1 MVVSN
6 INPNINYFEKKT
18 LDEEDI
24 GHESS
29 LYLIDI
35 FDMPIL
41 IVLGKQKYTY
51 SNKDVLYYPIY
62 IVSNDKIKS
71 QIGLFETRISNTLN
85 VIDEDGDID
94 IDKLGEPLIYSFVTK
109 KYLEKSN
116 SNATDY
122 LNDKKEEEEN
132 KEKAED
138 KNEYNSSD
146 DDTDDES
153 DVMKLKV
160 SNKKISEEKQK
171 TDKTIEEGIF
181 IIDESFKQPALLNE
195 ELESDADKIKI
206 EYKESSKNEWIEKF
220 MKNNNYKIIDN
231 EGMGD
236 CFFAVIRDAFAEI
249 GQKTTVSKLRAL
261 LSSNVTDE
269 VYQENRKLY
278 TDFEYQINDLTKEL
292 KNIKKANDV
301 YAQRIKK
308 IIDKG
313 EIEKIL
319 QETKQLK
326 EMYNTKMKEM
336 KETKKLQEH
345 YIGYMKDIDNIEK
358 YRAYILTS
366 NYWADTWAISTLEE
380 LLKIKMII
388 FSEESFKEKY
398 YDNVLNCGEVNKN
411 IEKTSVFEPKFYIM
425 TSYTGNHYKLISYKN
440 KGILTFN
447 EIPYDVKI
455 LIVNKC
461 LEKNSGIYYLIQDF
475 KNLKSKLGLNPDEGN
490 PEYEDDSDDEIYS
503 DLYTKSVVFAF
514 HSKSLDSAKPGK
526 GASEIIDKD
535 RINEFAVLTKIPNWR
550 RKLDDMWNETPF
562 IIDKH
567 KWSSVEHYIQ
577 ASKFKKG
584 FPEFY
589 EQFSLDK
596 PTELSKDSELAKMIG
611 DINKSKYKDMRPKNV
626 KIDVDYPLGRDV
638 EEREE
643 ALRAKFSQNEDLK
656 QLLLLTKNA
665 LLKRSLRRKPA
676 ESDMLLMKIRN
687 ELK

>member
-6 INPNINYFEKKT
+6 INPNVNYVEKKI

-24 GHESS
+24 GHQSS
-29 LYLIDI
+29 LYVIDI

-51 SNKDVLYYPIY
+51 ANKDILYYPIY
-62 IVSNDKIKS
+62 VVSNDKIKS
-71 QIGLFETRISNTLN
+71 QIGVFETRISNTLSL
-85 VIDEDGDID
+85 IDEDGDID
-94 IDKLGEPLIYSFVTK
+94 IEKMGEPLIYSFVTK

-116 SNATDY
+116 SNANIYID
-122 LNDKKEEEEN
+122 DKIEHKKEEDNIKIEE
-132 KEKAED
+132 
-138 KNEYNSSD
+138 SSD
-146 DDTDDES
+146 DETDDES

-160 SNKKISEEKQK
+160 SNKKVSEEKQK
-171 TDKTIEEGIF
+171 TDKIIEDGIF
-181 IIDESFKQPALLNE
+181 DIDTSFKQPALLKE
-195 ELESDADKIKI
+195 EIESDADKIKI
-206 EYKESSKNEWIEKF
+206 DYRESSKNEWIEKF
-220 MKNNNYKIIDN
+220 MKNNNYKIKDN

-278 TDFEYQINDLTKEL
+278 TDFEYQISELTKEL

-308 IIDKG
+308 LNDKV

-326 EMYNTKMKEM
+326 ELYSSKMKEL
-336 KETKKLQEH
+336 KETKKLQDT
-345 YIGYMKDIDNIEK
+345 YIGYMKDIDTIEK

-380 LLKIKMII
+380 LLKIKFII

-398 YDNVLNCGEVNKN
+398 YDNVLNCGEINKN
-411 IEKTSVFEPKFYIM
+411 IEKTSTFEPKYYIM
-425 TSYTGNHYKLISYKN
+425 TSYSGNHYKLISYKN
-440 KGILTFN
+440 KSILTFN

-490 PEYEDDSDDEIYS
+490 PNDEDDSEDDLYS
-503 DLYTKSVVFAF
+503 DLYTKSVIFVF
-514 HSKSLDSAKPGK
+514 HSKSLDTAKPGK
-526 GASEIIDKD
+526 GASETIDKD
-535 RINEFAVLTKIPNWR
+535 RVNEFAVLTKIDNWR
-550 RKLDDMWNETPF
+550 RKLDDMWNESPF
-562 IIDKH
+562 VIDRH

-596 PTELSKDSELAKMIG
+596 PSELSKDPELAKLVG
-611 DINKSKYKDMRPKNV
+611 DISKSKYKELRPQNV
-626 KIDVDYPLGRDV
+626 KIDVDYNLGRDV

-643 ALRAKFSQNEDLK
+643 ALRAKFAQNEDLK

-676 ESDMLLMKIRN
+676 EIDMLLMKIRN

>member
-6 INPNINYFEKKT
+6 INPNINYIEKKT
-18 LDEEDI
+18 LDEEDV

-29 LYLIDI
+29 LYAIEL

-51 SNKDVLYYPIY
+51 SNKDILYYPIY

-116 SNATDY
+116 SNANDY
-122 LNDKKEEEEN
+122 LNDKKEDKEEK
-132 KEKAED
+132 KETNDEQ
-138 KNEYNSSD
+138 NNSSD
-146 DDTDDES
+146 DDTDDET

-160 SNKKISEEKQK
+160 SNKKVSEEKQK
-171 TDKTIEEGIF
+171 TDKIIEEGIF
-181 IIDESFKQPALLNE
+181 IIDESFKQPALLKE

-220 MKNNNYKIIDN
+220 MKNNNYKIVDN

-278 TDFEYQINDLTKEL
+278 TDFEYQISELTKEL

-301 YAQRIKK
+301 YAQRVKK
-308 IIDKG
+308 ITDKG

-326 EMYNTKMKEM
+326 EMYNIKMKEM

-398 YDNVLNCGEVNKN
+398 YDNVLNCGEVNKS
-411 IEKTSVFEPKFYIM
+411 IEKTNVFEPKFYIM

-475 KNLKSKLGLNPDEGN
+475 KNLKSKLGLSPDEGN
-490 PEYEDDSDDEIYS
+490 PEDEDDSDEDLYS
-503 DLYTKSVVFAF
+503 DLYTKSVIFAF

-526 GASEIIDKD
+526 GASETIDKD

-550 RKLDDMWNETPF
+550 RKLDDMWNESPF
-562 IIDKH
+562 VVDKH
-567 KWSSVEHYIQ
+567 KWASVEHYIQ

-589 EQFSLDK
+589 AQFSLDK
-596 PTELSKDSELAKMIG
+596 PTELSKDPELARMVG
-611 DINKSKYKDMRPKNV
+611 DVSKSKYKDMRPANV
-626 KIDVDYPLGRDV
+626 KIDVDYHLGRDA

-643 ALRAKFSQNEDLK
+643 ALSAKFSQNEDLK

-676 ESDMLLMKIRN
+676 EIDMLLMKIRN

>member
-643 ALRAKFSQNEDLK
+643 ALRAKFSAK
-656 QLLLLTKNA
+656 
-665 LLKRSLRRKPA
+665 
-676 ESDMLLMKIRN
+676 
-687 ELK
+687 

>member
-6 INPNINYFEKKT
+6 INPNINYIEKKT
-18 LDEEDI
+18 LDEEDV

-29 LYLIDI
+29 LYAIEL

-116 SNATDY
+116 SNANDY
-122 LNDKKEEEEN
+122 LNDKKEDKEEK
-132 KEKAED
+132 KETNDEQ
-138 KNEYNSSD
+138 NNSSD
-146 DDTDDES
+146 DDTDDET

-160 SNKKISEEKQK
+160 SNKKVSEEKQK
-171 TDKTIEEGIF
+171 TDKIIEEGIF
-181 IIDESFKQPALLNE
+181 IIDESFKQPALLKE

-249 GQKTTVSKLRAL
+249 GQKTTVNKLRAL

-278 TDFEYQINDLTKEL
+278 TDFEYQINEFTKEL

-301 YAQRIKK
+301 YAQRVKK
-308 IIDKG
+308 ITDKG

-326 EMYNTKMKEM
+326 EMYNIKMKEM

-398 YDNVLNCGEVNKN
+398 YDNVLNCGEVNKS
-411 IEKTSVFEPKFYIM
+411 IEKINVFEPKFYIM

-475 KNLKSKLGLNPDEGN
+475 KNLKSKLGLSPDEGN
-490 PEYEDDSDDEIYS
+490 PEDEDDSDEDLYS
-503 DLYTKSVVFAF
+503 DLYTKSVIFAF

-526 GASEIIDKD
+526 GASETIDKD
-535 RINEFAVLTKIPNWR
+535 RVNEFAVLTKIPNWR
-550 RKLDDMWNETPF
+550 RKLDDMWNESPF
-562 IIDKH
+562 VVDKH
-567 KWSSVEHYIQ
+567 KWASVEHYIQ

-589 EQFSLDK
+589 AQFSLDK
-596 PTELSKDSELAKMIG
+596 PTELSKDTELARMVG
-611 DINKSKYKDMRPKNV
+611 DVSKSKYKDMRPQNV
-626 KIDVDYPLGRDV
+626 KIDVDYHLGRDA

-643 ALRAKFSQNEDLK
+643 ALTAKFSQNEDLK

-676 ESDMLLMKIRN
+676 EIDMLLMKIRK